1 MKTSAALLLTVC
13 LASGCGERKPAAKL
27 SYVQTTL
34 LASGTLVEFDSDIDL
49 EALYAKNSDQ
59 KIVVKN
65 LMCALGDD
73 QNFDV
78 THKMPAYFL
87 GSVQLHGKPNGEST
101 RYRYRSIGQFY
112 RDTPGQ
118 TDMKL
123 LSGAELLPVLGIKKA
138 VPCKVI
144 MTVYMSSPYYSQ
156 AMMVPVADILRV
168 AHRPE

>member
-1 MKTSAALLLTVC
+1 MRTSAALLLAVC
-13 LASGCGERKPAAKL
+13 LASGCGERKPAARL
-27 SYVQTTL
+27 TYVQMTMQ
-34 LASGTLVEFDSDIDL
+34 ASGTLVEFDSDIDL

-78 THKMPAYFL
+78 THKMQAYFL
-87 GSVQLHGKPNGEST
+87 GSVQLHGKSKGEST
-101 RYRYRSIGQFY
+101 RYRYRSIGHFY
-112 RDTPGQ
+112 RDTPGK

-123 LSGAELLPVLGIKKA
+123 LAGADLLPVLGNKKT

-144 MTVYMSSPYYSQ
+144 MTIYMSSPYYSQ
-156 AMMVPVADILRV
+156 AMMVPVADILRK
-168 AHRPE
+168 ARPPQ

>member
-1 MKTSAALLLTVC
+1 MRTSAALLLTVC

-27 SYVQTTL
+27 SYVQMTL
-34 LASGTLVEFDSDIDL
+34 LASGTLVEFDSDVDL

>member
-1 MKTSAALLLTVC
+1 MRTTAALLLTVL
-13 LASGCGERKPAAKL
+13 LASGCGERKPAANL
-27 SYVQTTL
+27 SYVQMTT

-73 QNFDV
+73 QNFNV
-78 THKMPAYFL
+78 THKMRAYFL
-87 GSVQLHGKPNGEST
+87 GSVQLHGKPEGETT

-118 TDMKL
+118 SDMKPIA
-123 LSGAELLPVLGIKKA
+123 GADLLPVLGNKTTL
-138 VPCKVI
+138 PCKVI
-144 MTVYMSSPYYSQ
+144 MTIYMSSPYYSQ

-168 AHRPE
+168 AHLPK